1 MLRVIHAF
9 DIKPGIVEKSFI
21 EWLDGRLDEETKR
34 FGCLERKTWV
44 FIDGIHGDYDKGR
57 PESRPKYLNEAFWPD
72 QEHADRFRQW
82 LMSAEGKEFRRQWF
96 SSVINHT
103 VLRYVDA
110 APDQPVT
117 DD

>member
-1 MLRVIHAF
+1 MPFLDATDPSSLRTGPASIGSG
-9 DIKPGIVEKSFI
+9 PCE
-21 EWLDGRLDEETKR
+21 
-34 FGCLERKTWV
+34 

-57 PESRPKYLNEAFWPD
+57 PEIRPKYLNEAFWPD

-96 SSVINHT
+96 SSVTNHT